1 MSAVARAGARPL
13 GAEPEPARAGVRA
26 AAGGPRA
33 RRGVLV
39 LERPLPLELGGA
51 LDACRIGWAL
61 YGDPALPTVVA
72 LGGISA
78 GRHLAACAAD
88 PRPGWWQDFVG
99 TGLAVDTRRF
109 SVLGIDFLGG
119 SGASTGAA
127 GPGFPSITTADQ
139 ASALAAVLDHLGI
152 SVAHAVVGS
161 SYGGMVALAFGERFP
176 GRAARLVVIS
186 AAHESHPMATALRTL
201 QRRAVRLGV
210 ESGRERDGLA
220 IARGIAMTTYRTAEE
235 FAARFGGAP
244 ERTTAGPRF
253 PVEDYLEQRGE
264 AFARAFS
271 PWSFL
276 CLSESID
283 LHRVD
288 PAAVATPTTLVGV
301 DSDTLVPPWQLRPLA
316 AALAGPAAL
325 VELQSVFGHDAF
337 LKEVGA
343 VSRIVRDALHSGGE
357 S

>member
-1 MSAVARAGARPL
+1 MSALARVEAPRARPEPERPL
-13 GAEPEPARAGVRA
+13 GGAAPA
-26 AAGGPRA
+26 PPA
-33 RRGVLV
+33 RRGVLT
-39 LERPLPLELGGA
+39 LDRPLPLELGGA

-78 GRHLAACAAD
+78 GRHVAAHAAD

-99 TGLAVDTRRF
+99 AGLAVDTRRF
-109 SVLGIDFLGG
+109 SVLGLDFLGG

-127 GPGFPSITTADQ
+127 APGFPSITTADQ
-139 ASALAAVLDHLGI
+139 AAAAAAVLDHLGI
-152 SVAHAVVGS
+152 PVAHAVVGS

-176 GRAARLVVIS
+176 QRAARLVVIS

-201 QRRAVRLGV
+201 QRRAVRLGI
-210 ESGRERDGLA
+210 ETGRAHEGLA

-235 FAARFGGAP
+235 FAERFGGAP
-244 ERTTAGPRF
+244 ARTAAGPRF
-253 PVEDYLEQRGE
+253 PVEEYLEQRGE

-288 PAAVATPTTLVGV
+288 PARITAPTTLVGV
-301 DSDTLVPPWQLRPLA
+301 DSDTLVPPWQLRALA
-316 AALAGPAAL
+316 GSLAGPARL
-325 VELQSVFGHDAF
+325 VELRSVFGHDAF

-343 VSRIVRDALHSGGE
+343 ISRVVRDALLAGGE